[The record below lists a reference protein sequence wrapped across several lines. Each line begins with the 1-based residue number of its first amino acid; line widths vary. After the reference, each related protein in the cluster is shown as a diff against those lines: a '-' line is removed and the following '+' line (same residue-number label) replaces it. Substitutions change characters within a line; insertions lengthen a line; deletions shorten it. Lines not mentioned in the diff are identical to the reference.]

1 VDELLKVSHKKFEK
15 AVQAYLP
22 SSDQFALVLVEN
34 KKPVCRMG
42 FRRDG
47 QLHTA
52 LSGAEWARLTLAL
65 GCATYKDDDSTVAIF
80 TPEERAFDP
89 VTLREVMVALSN
101 APGQVLLQSPSKPA
115 GRTPKDWK
123 VVEMGVSVT
132 VSLPEVDTE
141 QAEA

>member
-1 VDELLKVSHKKFEK
+1 
-15 AVQAYLP
+15 
-22 SSDQFALVLVEN
+22 VLVEN

-65 GCATYKDDDSTVAIF
+65 GCATYKDDESTVAIF

-115 GRTPKDWK
+115 GRIPKGWA
-123 VVEMGVSVT
+123 VVEMGST
-132 VSLPEVDTE
+132 DSVSLASSA
-141 QAEA
+141 AEAAEA